1 MTTNFLKTAYAVL
14 VALIVTFQL
23 VAAPLALTA
32 GANDQLDMAQDGLFG
47 DCQDG
52 VCGGG

>member
-1 MTTNFLKTAYAVL
+1 MKTNFLKTAYGVL

-32 GANDQLDMAQDGLFG
+32 GANDQLDVAKNGLHG
-47 DCQDG
+47 ECQDG
-52 VCGGG
+52 MCGGS